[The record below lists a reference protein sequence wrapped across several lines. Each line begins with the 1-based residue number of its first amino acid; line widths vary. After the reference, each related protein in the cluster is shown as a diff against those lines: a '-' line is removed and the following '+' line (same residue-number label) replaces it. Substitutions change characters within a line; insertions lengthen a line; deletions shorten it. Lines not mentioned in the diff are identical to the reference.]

1 MKPCNNKRA
10 MLILDRRSF
19 FTALAAGAALAPAA
33 VAQTQRPPA
42 AEKQPSAAEPPRD
55 WSGREPIRYPDRDI
69 VALDNRFRKYMIGNT
84 TIQRLH
90 TGTLWAEGVAWNG
103 AGRYL
108 IWSDIPNN
116 RQFRWLE
123 EDGHV
128 SVFRSPSGYSN
139 GNTFDF
145 EGRQLSC
152 EHGNRRVVRYEPN
165 GSVTVIA
172 DKWQGKPL
180 NSPNDIVVHP
190 GGAIY
195 FTDPDYGIRG
205 NYEGFKGEKQLKEA
219 VYRVDPKTG
228 KMQMVTDEP
237 DKPNGLCFSPDY
249 KKLYIADTGAGRDIR
264 VWEVAED
271 GSLRNGRQF
280 VVMEIPGGG
289 GRAIADGIRA
299 DVDGN
304 VWAAANPGV
313 QILTPAGERIGV
325 IQLPEVSANVCFG
338 GSKRNR
344 LFMAASQSLYAVYVG
359 TQGAH
364 IT

>member
-1 MKPCNNKRA
+1 MKPCNTKRP
-10 MLILDRRSF
+10 MRILDRRSF
-19 FTALAAGAALAPAA
+19 FTALAAGAALVPAA
-33 VAQTQRPPA
+33 AQTQRPPA
-42 AEKQPSAAEPPRD
+42 AEKQPPAAEPPRD
-55 WSGREPIRYPDRDI
+55 WTGREPIRYPDRDI
-69 VALDNRFRKYMIGNT
+69 VALDSRFRKYMVGNT
-84 TIQRLH
+84 TIQRLY

-108 IWSDIPNN
+108 MWSDIPNN
-116 RQFRWLE
+116 RQLRWLE

-180 NSPNDIVVHP
+180 NSPNDVVVHP

-205 NYEGFKGEKQLKEA
+205 NYEGFKSEKQLKEA
-219 VYRVDPKTG
+219 VYRADPKTG
-228 KMQMVTDEP
+228 KMEMVTDEL

-271 GSLRNGRQF
+271 GSLRRGRQF
-280 VVMEIPGGG
+280 VAMEIPGGG
-289 GRAIADGIRA
+289 GRTIADGIRA

-304 VWAAANPGV
+304 IWAAARPGV

-325 IQLPEVSANVCFG
+325 IQLPEVCANVCFG
-338 GSKRNR
+338 GSRRNR
-344 LFMAASQSLYAVYVG
+344 LFMAASQSLYAVYVE

-364 IT
+364 IA

>member
-1 MKPCNNKRA
+1 MKPCNTKRS
-10 MLILDRRSF
+10 MRILDRRSF
-19 FTALAAGAALAPAA
+19 FAVLAAGAALAPAA
-33 VAQTQRPPA
+33 AQTQRPPA
-42 AEKQPSAAEPPRD
+42 AEKQLPAAEPPRD
-55 WSGREPIRYPDRDI
+55 WSGREPIRYPDRGI
-69 VALDNRFRKYMIGNT
+69 VALDNRFRKYIIGNT
-84 TIQRLH
+84 TIQRLY

-152 EHGNRRVVRYEPN
+152 EHGNRRVVRYEYD

-205 NYEGFKGEKQLKEA
+205 NYEGFKSEKQLKEA
-219 VYRVDPKTG
+219 VYRVDPKAG
-228 KMQMVTDEP
+228 KMEMVTDEL

-264 VWEVAED
+264 VWEVADD

-280 VVMEIPGGG
+280 VAMEIPGGG
-289 GRAIADGIRA
+289 RTIADGIRA

-304 VWAAANPGV
+304 IWAAANPGV
-313 QILTPAGERIGV
+313 QILAPSGERIGM

-344 LFMAASQSLYAVYVG
+344 LFMAASQSLYAVYVE

-364 IT
+364 IA

>member
-139 GNTFDF
+139 GNTF
-145 EGRQLSC
+145 SC

>member
-1 MKPCNNKRA
+1 MKPCNTQHPRR
-10 MLILDRRSF
+10 ILDRRSF
-19 FTALAAGAALAPAA
+19 FTALAAGAALVPAA
-33 VAQTQRPPA
+33 AQTQRPPA
-42 AEKQPSAAEPPRD
+42 AEKQPPAAEPPRD
-55 WSGREPIRYPDRDI
+55 WTGREPVRYPDRDI
-69 VALDNRFRKYMIGNT
+69 VALDNRFRKYMVGNT
-84 TIQRLH
+84 TIQRLY

-108 IWSDIPNN
+108 MWSDIPNN
-116 RQFRWLE
+116 RQLRWLE

-128 SVFRSPSGYSN
+128 SVLRSPSGYSN

-180 NSPNDIVVHP
+180 NSPNDVVVHP

-205 NYEGFKGEKQLKEA
+205 NYEGFKSQKQLKEA
-219 VYRVDPKTG
+219 VYRVDPRAG
-228 KMQMVTDEP
+228 KMQVVTDEM

-249 KKLYIADTGAGRDIR
+249 KKRYIADTGAGRDIR

-280 VVMEIPGGG
+280 VAMEIPGGA
-289 GRAIADGIRA
+289 GRTIADGIRA

-304 VWAAANPGV
+304 IWAAARPGV

-325 IQLPEVSANVCFG
+325 IQLPEISANVCFG
-338 GSKRNR
+338 GSRRNR
-344 LFMAASQSLYAVYVG
+344 LFIAASQSLYAVYVE

-364 IT
+364 IA